1 MSPAKP
7 HTPRLAAGQTPGQT
21 PDQAPRSTAGLT
33 SGQTPDQTP
42 DQTSD
47 QSSEKTPGLAPE
59 QIPQHAPSRTSGPKP
74 WRILA
79 RFPHPEPQHPERKAR
94 ILPVFLPFAG
104 CPQRCVF
111 CDQAAQTGQTP
122 EPLDA
127 LYHRLEALLS
137 QPPAVDASAGS
148 SPVSSSHASPGS
160 SLSAARNAASNVG
173 LGAPCGFLDRSPS
186 ATRNA
191 APGATLD
198 ADLGKNPAQRSAESP
213 QPAQELAF
221 YGGTFTALPEPW
233 PRRFMELAGRFL
245 ASGRLSRIRCSTR
258 PDAVD
263 PARLAELKAL
273 GLSLVELGVQ
283 SFDDAA
289 LLASQ
294 RGYDRQT
301 ARRACRAVG
310 EAGLS
315 LGIQLMPGLPGHT
328 PAAFQAD
335 VAQTAAFA
343 PELTRLYPCL
353 VLAGTPLAEAW
364 RAGAYAPWSL
374 DATVDQLTLALP
386 VLWAAGVPTARMGL
400 AEQQGLAVLAG
411 PRHPALGQMA
421 RSAALLA
428 VVRQRLA
435 ELAQADIMQRSP
447 SVLALPRRLQG
458 EVLGHKNALAPH
470 YAALGLSLHFWDE
483 ADLALCAQ

>member
-7 HTPRLAAGQTPGQT
+7 HAPGLPSRRTPG
-21 PDQAPRSTAGLT
+21 P
-33 SGQTPDQTP
+33 
-42 DQTSD
+42 
-47 QSSEKTPGLAPE
+47 
-59 QIPQHAPSRTSGPKP
+59 TSGPKP

-79 RFPHPEPQHPERKAR
+79 RFPHPEPQQPERKAR

-137 QPPAVDASAGS
+137 QPPAVDAG
-148 SPVSSSHASPGS
+148 PCFSPGS
-160 SLSAARNAASNVG
+160 NSHANPGSSFG
-173 LGAPCGFLDRSPS
+173 

-191 APGATLD
+191 ASDVGPGAPCGSLD
-198 ADLGKNPAQRSAESP
+198 HSPSAAFDTGPGTNSGTSPDHRHNADPNAPFGATFDAGLGKSSARRSAESP
-213 QPAQELAF
+213 PPAQELAF

-263 PARLAELKAL
+263 PAQLAELKAL

-294 RGYDRQT
+294 RGYNGQT

-335 VAQTAAFA
+335 VAQAAAFA
-343 PELTRLYPCL
+343 PKLARLYPCL

-364 RAGAYAPWSL
+364 RAGAYAPWGL
-374 DATVDQLTLALP
+374 DATVEQLALALP

-400 AEQQGLAVLAG
+400 AEQQGLTVLAG

-428 VVRQRLA
+428 FLRQRLA
-435 ELAQADIMQRSP
+435 QLAQEGVLQAGIKQESP
-447 SVLALPRRLQG
+447 TILALPRRLQG
-458 EVLGHKNALAPH
+458 EALGHKNALAPH
-470 YAALGLSLHFWDE
+470 YAALGLALHFWNE

>member
-1 MSPAKP
+1 MSPASP
-7 HTPRLAAGQTPGQT
+7 
-21 PDQAPRSTAGLT
+21 
-33 SGQTPDQTP
+33 
-42 DQTSD
+42 
-47 QSSEKTPGLAPE
+47 LAPDLT
-59 QIPQHAPSRTSGPKP
+59 PGPKP

-79 RFPHPEPQHPERKAR
+79 RFPHPEPQHPAHKAR

-111 CDQAAQTGQTP
+111 CDQAAQTGQAP

-137 QPPAVDASAGS
+137 QPPAADAGPATNS
-148 SPVSSSHASPGS
+148 SASPGES
-160 SLSAARNAASNVG
+160 PDHRHNA
-173 LGAPCGFLDRSPS
+173 D
-186 ATRNA
+186 
-191 APGATLD
+191 PGATLD
-198 ADLGKNPAQRSAESP
+198 ATLGISPARRDAETP

-273 GLSLVELGVQ
+273 GLSLLELGVQ
-283 SFDDAA
+283 SFSDAA

-294 RGYDRQT
+294 RGYNGQT
-301 ARRACRAVG
+301 ARRACRAVA

-335 VAQTAAFA
+335 VAQAAAFA

-364 RAGAYAPWSL
+364 RAGAYAPWDL
-374 DATVDQLTLALP
+374 DTAVEQLALALP

-400 AEQQGLAVLAG
+400 AEQQGLTVLAG

-435 ELAQADIMQRSP
+435 ELAQKGIMQRSP
-447 SVLALPRRLQG
+447 TVLALPRRLQG
-458 EVLGHKNALAPH
+458 EALGHKNALAPH
-470 YAALGLSLHFWDE
+470 YAALGLTLHFWDE
-483 ADLALCAQ
+483 ADLALCAL

>member
-7 HTPRLAAGQTPGQT
+7 HVSKQT
-21 PDQAPRSTAGLT
+21 PDLAPGHTQKS
-33 SGQTPDQTP
+33 TP
-42 DQTSD
+42 DQTSE
-47 QSSEKTPGLAPE
+47 QSPEKTPGLAPE
-59 QIPQHAPSRTSGPKP
+59 QPLQHAPGFPSRRTPGPTSGPKP

-79 RFPHPEPQHPERKAR
+79 RFPHPEPQQPERKAR

-137 QPPAVDASAGS
+137 QPPAVDAGPCS
-148 SPVSSSHASPGS
+148 SPGSNSHASPGS
-160 SLSAARNAASNVG
+160 SFG
-173 LGAPCGFLDRSPS
+173 

-191 APGATLD
+191 ASDVGPGDPCGSLDHSPSAPRNATPGAAFDTG
-198 ADLGKNPAQRSAESP
+198 LGSHPARRSAESP
-213 QPAQELAF
+213 PPAQELAF

-263 PARLAELKAL
+263 PAQLAELKAL

-294 RGYDRQT
+294 RGYNGQT

-335 VAQTAAFA
+335 VAQAAAFA
-343 PELTRLYPCL
+343 PKLARLYPCL

-364 RAGAYAPWSL
+364 RAGAYAPWGL
-374 DATVDQLTLALP
+374 NATVEQLALALP

-400 AEQQGLAVLAG
+400 AEQQGLTVLAG

-435 ELAQADIMQRSP
+435 QLAQEDVLQAGIKQESP
-447 SVLALPRRLQG
+447 IILALPRRLQG
-458 EVLGHKNALAPH
+458 EALGHKNALAPH
-470 YAALGLSLHFWDE
+470 YAALGLALHFWDE

>member
-7 HTPRLAAGQTPGQT
+7 HTPRLAAGHTPGQT
-21 PDQAPRSTAGLT
+21 PDPAPRSTPGLT
-33 SGQTPDQTP
+33 SGLTSDQSP
-42 DQTSD
+42 D

-59 QIPQHAPSRTSGPKP
+59 QISQHAPGPKP

-79 RFPHPEPQHPERKAR
+79 RFPHPEPQHPAHKAR

-111 CDQAAQTGQTP
+111 CDQAAQTGQAP

-137 QPPAVDASAGS
+137 LPPAVDASS
-148 SPVSSSHASPGS
+148 SGGPGES
-160 SLSAARNAASNVG
+160 FNHPGKA
-173 LGAPCGFLDRSPS
+173 DPS
-186 ATRNA
+186 A
-191 APGATLD
+191 APGVTFDAAPDATPDATLD
-198 ADLGKNPAQRSAESP
+198 GGRSERPGRHTAESP

-233 PRRFMELAGRFL
+233 PRRFMELAGRSL

-263 PARLAELKAL
+263 PARLDELKAL

-289 LLASQ
+289 LSASQ
-294 RGYDRQT
+294 RGYDGQT
-301 ARRACRAVG
+301 ARRACRAVR

-335 VAQTAAFA
+335 VAQAAAFA

-353 VLAGTPLAEAW
+353 VLAGTPLAERW
-364 RAGAYAPWSL
+364 RAGAYAPWDL
-374 DATVDQLTLALP
+374 ETTVEQLALALP

-435 ELAQADIMQRSP
+435 ELPREGMMQESP
-447 SVLALPRRLQG
+447 TILALPRRLQG

>member
-1 MSPAKP
+1 MSPASP
-7 HTPRLAAGQTPGQT
+7 
-21 PDQAPRSTAGLT
+21 
-33 SGQTPDQTP
+33 
-42 DQTSD
+42 
-47 QSSEKTPGLAPE
+47 LAPDLT
-59 QIPQHAPSRTSGPKP
+59 PGPKP

-79 RFPHPEPQHPERKAR
+79 RFPHPEPQHPAYKAR

-127 LYHRLEALLS
+127 LYRRLEALLS
-137 QPPAVDASAGS
+137 QPPAPDASPGTAS
-148 SPVSSSHASPGS
+148 SVRPGGSSSHPH
-160 SLSAARNAASNVG
+160 SADISAPLDAG
-173 LGAPCGFLDRSPS
+173 LGKS
-186 ATRNA
+186 
-191 APGATLD
+191 
-198 ADLGKNPAQRSAESP
+198 PAQRSAESP

-233 PRRFMELAGRFL
+233 PRRFMELAGRSL

-294 RGYDRQT
+294 RGYNGQI

-335 VAQTAAFA
+335 VAQAAAFA
-343 PELTRLYPCL
+343 PELARLYPCL

-364 RAGAYAPWSL
+364 RAGTYAPWGL
-374 DATVDQLTLALP
+374 DTTVEQLALALP

-400 AEQQGLAVLAG
+400 AEQQGLTVLAG

-435 ELAQADIMQRSP
+435 ELAQKGIMQRSP
-447 SVLALPRRLQG
+447 TVLALPRRLQG
-458 EVLGHKNALAPH
+458 EALGHKNALAPH

-483 ADLALCAQ
+483 ADLALCAL

>member
-1 MSPAKP
+1 MSPASP
-7 HTPRLAAGQTPGQT
+7 
-21 PDQAPRSTAGLT
+21 
-33 SGQTPDQTP
+33 
-42 DQTSD
+42 
-47 QSSEKTPGLAPE
+47 LAPGF
-59 QIPQHAPSRTSGPKP
+59 PSRRTSGPKP

-79 RFPHPEPQHPERKAR
+79 RFPHPEPQHPAHKAR

-111 CDQAAQTGQTP
+111 CDQAAQTGQAP

-148 SPVSSSHASPGS
+148 SPGS
-160 SLSAARNAASNVG
+160 SLSATRNAASNVD
-173 LGAPCGFLDRSPS
+173 LGDPCGFFDHAPS
-186 ATRNA
+186 APRNA
-191 APGATLD
+191 APGATPG
-198 ADLGKNPAQRSAESP
+198 ADLGKSPAQRSAENP

-283 SFDDAA
+283 SFDDTA

-294 RGYDRQT
+294 RGYNGQT
-301 ARRACRAVG
+301 AQRACRAVG

-335 VAQTAAFA
+335 VAQAAAFA

-364 RAGAYAPWSL
+364 RAGAYAPWGL
-374 DATVDQLTLALP
+374 DTAVEQLALALP

-400 AEQQGLAVLAG
+400 AEQQGLTVLAG

-428 VVRQRLA
+428 LVRQRLA
-435 ELAQADIMQRSP
+435 ELAQKGIIQRSP
-447 SVLALPRRLQG
+447 TVLALPRRLQG
-458 EVLGHKNALAPH
+458 EALGHKNALAPH
-470 YAALGLSLHFWDE
+470 YAALGLTLHFWDE
-483 ADLALCAQ
+483 ADLALCAL

>member
-1 MSPAKP
+1 M
-7 HTPRLAAGQTPGQT
+7 
-21 PDQAPRSTAGLT
+21 T
-33 SGQTPDQTP
+33 S
-42 DQTSD
+42 
-47 QSSEKTPGLAPE
+47 
-59 QIPQHAPSRTSGPKP
+59 QHAPNFSPGLTPGPKP

-79 RFPHPEPQHPERKAR
+79 RFPHPEPQHLAHKAR

-111 CDQAAQTGQTP
+111 CDQAAQTGQAP

-137 QPPAVDASAGS
+137 QPPAVDTS
-148 SPVSSSHASPGS
+148 SDSSPGS
-160 SLSAARNAASNVG
+160 SFSA
-173 LGAPCGFLDRSPS
+173 P
-186 ATRNA
+186 RNA
-191 APGATLD
+191 APGATLN
-198 ADLGKNPAQRSAESP
+198 ADLGKSPAQRSAESP

-221 YGGTFTALPEPW
+221 YGGTFTALPKPW

-245 ASGRLSRIRCSTR
+245 ASGRLTRIRCSTR

-263 PARLAELKAL
+263 PARLAELKGL

-294 RGYDRQT
+294 RGYDGQT

-335 VAQTAAFA
+335 VAQAAAFA
-343 PELTRLYPCL
+343 PKLARLYPCL

-364 RAGAYAPWSL
+364 RAGAYAPWGL
-374 DATVDQLTLALP
+374 DTAVEQLALALP

-400 AEQQGLAVLAG
+400 AEQQGLTVLAG

-435 ELAQADIMQRSP
+435 QLAQKDATQRSP
-447 SVLALPRRLQG
+447 TVLALPRRLQG
-458 EVLGHKNALAPH
+458 EALGHKNALAPH
-470 YAALGLSLHFWDE
+470 YAALGLSLRFWDE
-483 ADLALCAQ
+483 ADLALCAL